1 MKKSLNFV
9 IIGVLAMASFSCKKQ
24 TFDDSGIPIIVA
36 PPTGTTGIISP
47 RVVYVSTTGD
57 DSRSKGQAIN
67 PATPWKTIQKAA
79 NSIAPGDTVMI
90 FGGTYNEKV
99 TLPISCN
106 GTSTAQ
112 TVFRNVPGSPV
123 ILDGANGGEVYE
135 GLVNMNGGNFI
146 TLKGIKT
153 QNVRWYG
160 FNVGNSN
167 NITID
172 SCQTFNTGASGI
184 YCVRGTNI
192 NITNNNVRRA
202 CQQAFREPNGN
213 GTQEC
218 ISVVTTGNFIISR
231 NEVWDSTIP
240 GAAGGEGIDAKSA
253 CFNGEISNNY
263 VHDIMPLGIYLDAG
277 SGIEKNIRVFNNRV
291 INTAGVSVAGELGGH
306 AMDLY
311 FYNNIIRDSKS
322 TGFSFGNTGNGRFS
336 NIYVVNNTFINNAT
350 TVNFS
355 GEIANYN
362 TNPLHTN
369 LVIRNNIIYNK
380 GSNYKF
386 SFFTNLLAPF
396 VISNNLYVDFK
407 PGLSG
412 GINNFTTAN
421 LTAADVLTDP
431 LFTNLIIGDLT
442 LQAASPAINKGVIIN
457 APSSTTP
464 LFTTDYNGKVRTG
477 VWDMGA
483 FEF

>member
-1 MKKSLNFV
+1 MKKYLHFA
-9 IIGVLAMASFSCKKQ
+9 IIAVLAVFSFSCKKKI
-24 TFDDSGIPIIVA
+24 FDESGIPIIVA
-36 PPTGTTGIISP
+36 PPAGTTGIISP
-47 RVVYVSTTGD
+47 RVVYVSVTGD
-57 DSRSKGQAIN
+57 DSRAKALAIN
-67 PATPWKTIQKAA
+67 PATPWRTIQKAA
-79 NSIAPGDTVMI
+79 NSIASGDTVMI
-90 FGGTYNEKV
+90 FGGVYSGKITIPN
-99 TLPISCN
+99 TCN
-106 GTSTAQ
+106 GTATAQ
-112 TVFRNVPGSPV
+112 TVFRNVPGVPV
-123 ILDGANGGEVYE
+123 IIDGANAGEVYE
-135 GLVNMNGGNFI
+135 GLVNMNGGSFI

-160 FNVGNSN
+160 FNLGNSN

-184 YCVRGTNI
+184 YCVRGINI

-218 ISVVTTGNFIISR
+218 ISVVTTSNFVISR

-240 GAAGGEGIDAKSA
+240 GLAGGEGIDAKSA
-253 CFNGEISNNY
+253 CLNGEIFNNY

-291 INTAGVSVAGELGGH
+291 INTAGVGVAGELGGQC
-306 AMDLY
+306 MELY

-322 TGFSFGNTGNGRFS
+322 TGFSFGNTGNGRFT
-336 NIYVVNNTFINNAT
+336 NIYVVNNTFVNNAT

-369 LVIRNNIIYNK
+369 LVVRNNIIYNK
-380 GSNYKF
+380 GANYKF

-396 VISNNLYVDFK
+396 VISNNLYFDFK
-407 PGLSG
+407 QGLSG
-412 GINNFTTAN
+412 GVNNFTTAN
-421 LTAADVLTDP
+421 LTAADVQTDP
-431 LFTNLIIGDLT
+431 LFTNLITGDLT
-442 LQAASPAINKGVIIN
+442 LLTTSPAINKGVIIN
-457 APSSTTP
+457 APSTTTP
-464 LFTTDYNGKVRTG
+464 LFTTDFNGKVRTG
-477 VWDMGA
+477 VWDIGA